1 MGVVF
6 LSIARAVARST
17 RILCPRA
24 LGVAEMG
31 YMAERPDLLVYT
43 DGASR
48 NNPGRAASG
57 YAIFRPTGEELER
70 NARCIGVT
78 TNNVAEYEALLW
90 AIERA
95 SGYTDGSVL
104 FHSDSELMVRQVSGR
119 YQVKKDHLKELVARV
134 QVAAGAFHRFR
145 IVHVPREDPRIELV
159 DGLVNDAL
167 DREGF

>member
-1 MGVVF
+1 VTE
-6 LSIARAVARST
+6 LASVA
-17 RILCPRA
+17 A
-24 LGVAEMG
+24 
-31 YMAERPDLLVYT
+31 RPDLLVYT

-57 YAIFRPTGEELER
+57 YAIFRPTGEELEHD
-70 NARCIGVT
+70 ARVIGVT

-95 SGYTDGSVL
+95 SAITNGSVR

-119 YQVKKDHLKELVARV
+119 YAVRKEHLMELVARV
-134 QVAAGAFHRFR
+134 QTAAGAFQQFKL
-145 IVHVPREDPRIELV
+145 VYVPREDPRIQLV
-159 DGLVNDAL
+159 DGLVNDVL